1 MARSSNTEE
10 RRIQIAAALMKVMA
24 DRGYDG
30 AAISDIAAAACLT
43 PGLVHYHF
51 RNKQEILLVALRNIV
66 AEHDAKLEER
76 LGQGKGDPVEEVA
89 AFIDFHL
96 SLGADANPEMLACWI
111 LISGEALRQPEVQ
124 IEYEGAIAG
133 TVKCL
138 ERIIRRGVD
147 QGVFRCKA
155 IDAAASALVAA
166 IQGYFVLGA
175 AARST
180 VPRGSAASSTKRMA
194 DGLLDPVRLI
204 SKQRGRR

>member
-1 MARSSNTEE
+1 MRPQLRYVVVSFE
-10 RRIQIAAALMKVMA
+10 RHLTREQLVEHAAEGVDVCTAVDLLA
-24 DRGYDG
+24 ANLLRGDVVERPHP
-30 AAISDIAAAACLT
+30 L
-43 PGLVHYHF
+43 PGGRQTAV
-51 RNKQEILLVALRNIV
+51 RR
-66 AEHDAKLEER
+66 
-76 LGQGKGDPVEEVA
+76 G
-89 AFIDFHL
+89 
-96 SLGADANPEMLACWI
+96 S
-111 LISGEALRQPEVQ
+111 LRQPEVQ

-155 IDAAASALVAA
+155 IDAAASAVVAA

-180 VPRGSAASSTKRMA
+180 VPRGSAASSTKRMV
-194 DGLLDPVRLI
+194 DGMLDPVRLI